1 YQRLRTMETLAKQ
14 RAGALEDLRGAQ
26 LTYDR
31 SRFDE
36 ITKAQALN
44 LAQRELHQ
52 DRTLVAMHEIRTKI
66 DGVIKTIHK
75 RQGEVVR
82 SLEPAFHVE
91 NSRRIRVEGFVESQ
105 FLPVLQEM
113 KRQGKKVHLDPA
125 LPTPPNIE
133 LTGHLQEVTAVAVNK
148 DAKNPLL
155 VSGSEDGTARVWDLS
170 NRRQRSIFRHPVPV
184 RAVACTGPAAVANLC
199 ATGAADGSIRLW
211 DLNEQ
216 APVPRD
222 FADHHRGAVNS
233 LSFSSDGRWCAS
245 GGDDHAVCLWETAT
259 GKLRQ
264 RVSDMHR

>member
-1 YQRLRTMETLAKQ
+1 RELEPGEAEPPAANLITESVGLIAREIQAGEVVPEAERVSVNVGGQTKVYRTLKDADQAEPGKLWVGKVTKRFCRLHENDPVKKGQLLALIESSLAVDSLAIKHAKLLAGEADLQAATKTREESYQRLRTMETLAKQ

-125 LPTPPNIE
+125 LPT
-133 LTGHLQEVTAVAVNK
+133 
-148 DAKNPLL
+148 
-155 VSGSEDGTARVWDLS
+155 
-170 NRRQRSIFRHPVPV
+170 
-184 RAVACTGPAAVANLC
+184 
-199 ATGAADGSIRLW
+199 
-211 DLNEQ
+211 
-216 APVPRD
+216 
-222 FADHHRGAVNS
+222 
-233 LSFSSDGRWCAS
+233 
-245 GGDDHAVCLWETAT
+245 
-259 GKLRQ
+259 
-264 RVSDMHR
+264 